1 MEEITDF
8 DTWLKNYT
16 PPEVD
21 YYAIYNP
28 ETYQV
33 IGVYPSYAADLEKHK
48 LKIDRELAEDIQN
61 GIVKMNTCFVD
72 TESDTL
78 EVIEKHSL
86 RKIDDIVYRIP
97 DSRYITINEP
107 DVVISVNTKD
117 NIILFKL
124 INNLKTRK
132 IMYDE
137 TTVMQFFVT
146 EYNDPH
152 KVIQTVTFTLDEMK
166 SQEQSVKYQ
175 GQNLRFSVFTR
186 RLFKKYVMSFV

>member
-1 MEEITDF
+1 MEEVTDF

-16 PPEVD
+16 PPEIY

-33 IGVYPSYAADLEKHK
+33 IGIYPSYAAEAEKYK
-48 LKIDRELAEDIQN
+48 LKIDRDLAEDIQN
-61 GIVKMNTCFVD
+61 GVVKMNTCFVD
-72 TESDTL
+72 SESDTL
-78 EVIEKHSL
+78 EIIEKHSL

-97 DSRYITINEP
+97 DSKYVDVTEA
-107 DVVISVNTKD
+107 DVVINVDIKN

-124 INNLKTRK
+124 IDNLKTRK
-132 IMYDE
+132 VMYDE
-137 TTVMQFFVT
+137 STDMQFFVT

-152 KVIQTVTFTLDEMK
+152 KVIQTVTFKLNDIRSK
-166 SQEQSVKYQ
+166 EQSLKYK
-175 GQNLRFSVFTR
+175 GQSLRFSIFTR